1 MSAVEEAFLAAA
13 ANLEHVLPSGFDAT
27 ASSTEPSDAS
37 TDTAH
42 DLLFHFPGEPSD
54 GKTAFEKQFL
64 GFIRHIQS
72 LQLSALETQ
81 IPCAELESDSYQSAL
96 PTPYTRPLNSRLCPA
111 MKRGSEW
118 LDGGWESNY
127 INCSAG
133 DVFARDDN
141 CSYIRQA
148 LGEQNQEIKLP
159 REVASSVFSE
169 ILLHRAG
176 SKNGHLVAELQKHR
190 QMNKALRT
198 ALQDITKII
207 KQIANGDLSTKLS
220 IDRLE
225 MDTDIITSKITS
237 NVMIDQLRAFAY
249 EVSRVAWE
257 VGMEGLL
264 GAQAQVPGMH
274 GVWKEITENIN
285 SMALN
290 LANQIREITAVTT
303 AVAHGDLCQKIK
315 GPAKGEIFQLQ
326 DAINTTVDQVRTV
339 VTELSHVSR
348 DVGIKGVLGGQ
359 ARIYGSQGIWNE
371 LTANVNAMANNLT
384 MQVRA
389 IATVTTAVANGDLT
403 RKVQADC
410 NGEILA
416 LRSTI
421 NSMVDQLRQFVQEV
435 TKVAREVGTDGVLG
449 GQATVNGVNGVWKSL
464 TQNVNGMAMNLT
476 NQVRELTDVT
486 NAVARGDL
494 TRSITA
500 NVSGEILDL
509 KEAMNRM
516 VSRLNQIA
524 SEVCKVAREV
534 GVDGTL
540 GGQAAVPN
548 VEGEWKVLADNVN
561 MMADNL
567 TSQVRA
573 FNQIT
578 NAATD
583 GDFSKIITVSTSGEM
598 DELKRKINKMTSDLR
613 DRIQHNIAA
622 MEAAEL
628 ANKSKSDFLANMS
641 HEIRT
646 PMNGIIGMT
655 QLTLDTDDLAPHTR
669 DMLNVVRN
677 LGNSLLVIIDDILD
691 VSKIEA
697 NHMEIEAVP
706 FSLGQAIFK
715 ALKTLVAACSERS
728 LRLIYHTNHSVCDY
742 VVGDAFRLRQVILNL
757 IGNAIKFTETGEVVL
772 TVNETHS
779 TACPPGKCSLEFCV
793 SDTGIGIE
801 KSKLELIFDTFQQ
814 ADSSMTRRFGGTGLG
829 LSISKKLVN
838 LMGGDICVT
847 SAMGVGSNFHFTCVF
862 ALLNRSIKGI
872 TKELTPYK
880 SCRVLFVED
889 PDKYTSGDSEH
900 IKLIL
905 QEFGLDTDIV
915 NIEDCTSQPGTLVP
929 PITIP
934 HRQYDVLMVQTI
946 ESVSQLRGL
955 NTFKSLPVVLV
966 CPVVSVDME
975 SALDLGVISYVTTP
989 CRPID
994 LVNGILPALESR
1006 PLRNHSGNPHPLF
1019 ILLAEDNEVNQQ
1031 VALKMIEKHHHNVT
1045 VAGNGQEALDEFRHQ
1060 QYDVILMDVQ
1070 MPVMDGLEST
1080 VQIREYERAHSLR
1093 RTPIIALTA
1102 HAMFGDRE
1110 KCIATGMDDYLPKP
1124 LNQTELM
1131 ENIHKHA
1138 ALGGSL

>member
-13 ANLEHVLPSGFDAT
+13 ANLEHVLPSGLDAT
-27 ASSTEPSDAS
+27 TPLIEPSDAS
-37 TDTAH
+37 TGTAH

-54 GKTAFEKQFL
+54 GKKAFEKQFL
-64 GFIRHIQS
+64 GFIRHIQF

-81 IPCAELESDSYQSAL
+81 IPCAELESDSVL
-96 PTPYTRPLNSRLCPA
+96 PVPYTRPLNSRLCPA

-118 LDGGWESNY
+118 LDEGWDSNH

-141 CSYIRQA
+141 SSYIRRA
-148 LGEQNQEIKLP
+148 LGGQNQEIKLP
-159 REVASSVFSE
+159 REVLSSILSE

-176 SKNGHLVAELQKHR
+176 GKNGHLVAELQKHR

-198 ALQDITKII
+198 ALQDITKLIR
-207 KQIANGDLSTKLS
+207 QIANGNLSTKLS

-237 NVMIDQLRAFAY
+237 NVMIDQLRALAY
-249 EVSRVAWE
+249 EVSRVALE
-257 VGMEGLL
+257 VGTEGLL

-285 SMALN
+285 SMVLN
-290 LANQIREITAVTT
+290 LTNQIREITAVTT
-303 AVAHGDLCQKIK
+303 AVAQGDLCQKIK

-326 DAINTTVDQVRTV
+326 DTINTTVDQVRTV

-348 DVGIKGVLGGQ
+348 DVGIRGVLGGQ

-371 LTANVNAMANNLT
+371 LTANVN
-384 MQVRA
+384 
-389 IATVTTAVANGDLT
+389 
-403 RKVQADC
+403 
-410 NGEILA
+410 
-416 LRSTI
+416 
-421 NSMVDQLRQFVQEV
+421 
-435 TKVAREVGTDGVLG
+435 
-449 GQATVNGVNGVWKSL
+449 
-464 TQNVNGMAMNLT
+464 
-476 NQVRELTDVT
+476 
-486 NAVARGDL
+486 
-494 TRSITA
+494 
-500 NVSGEILDL
+500 
-509 KEAMNRM
+509 
-516 VSRLNQIA
+516 
-524 SEVCKVAREV
+524 
-534 GVDGTL
+534 
-540 GGQAAVPN
+540 
-548 VEGEWKVLADNVN
+548 

-573 FNQIT
+573 FGQIT

-583 GDFSKIITVSTSGEM
+583 GDFSKIIKVSASGGM
-598 DELKRKINKMTSDLR
+598 DELKQKINRMTSDLR

-655 QLTLDTDDLAPHTR
+655 QLILDTDDLAPHTR

-691 VSKIEA
+691 ISKIEA

-728 LRLIYHTNHSVCDY
+728 LRLIYHTNHSVCDC
-742 VVGDAFRLRQVILNL
+742 VIGDAFRLRQVILNL

-779 TACPPGKCSLEFCV
+779 TACPPGKCSLEFCI

-801 KSKLELIFDTFQQ
+801 KSKLESIFDAFQQ
-814 ADSSMTRRFGGTGLG
+814 ADGSMSRRFGGTGLG
-829 LSISKKLVN
+829 LSISKKLVK
-838 LMGGDICVT
+838 LMGGDIYVT
-847 SAMGVGSNFHFTCVF
+847 STMGVGSNFHFTCVF
-862 ALLNRSIKGI
+862 GLLNRSIKDI
-872 TKELTPYK
+872 AKELTPYK
-880 SCRVLFVED
+880 SCRVLFVEE
-889 PDKYTSGDSEH
+889 PDKYTCGDSEH
-900 IKLIL
+900 IKLAL
-905 QEFGLDTDIV
+905 QEFGLYTDIV

-929 PITIP
+929 PITIS

-946 ESVSQLRGL
+946 ESFSHLRGL
-955 NTFKSLPVVLV
+955 DTIKSLPIVLV

-975 SALDLGVISYVTTP
+975 SALHLGVISYVTTP
-989 CRPID
+989 CCPID

-1006 PLRNHSGNPHPLF
+1006 PLRNHSGNSHPLF

-1031 VALKMIEKHHHNVT
+1031 VALKMIEKYHHHVT

-1060 QYDVILMDVQ
+1060 QYDVILMDVK

-1080 VQIREYERAHSLR
+1080 VQIREYERAHGLR

-1102 HAMFGDRE
+1102 HAMLGDRE
-1110 KCIATGMDDYLPKP
+1110 RCIATGMDDYLPKP

-1131 ENIHKHA
+1131 ESIHKQA
-1138 ALGGSL
+1138 TLGGSL